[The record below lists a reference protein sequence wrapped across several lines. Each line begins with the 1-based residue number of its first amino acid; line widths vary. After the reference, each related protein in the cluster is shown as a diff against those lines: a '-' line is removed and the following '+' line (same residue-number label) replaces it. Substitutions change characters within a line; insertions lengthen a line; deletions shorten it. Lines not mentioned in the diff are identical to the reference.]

1 MHVVLLAMTAPFHVR
16 QACRVAVK
24 AESRGAVVPGLLSD
38 ELGRG
43 LLAQMIP
50 LWMWVAENAEG
61 FREARILYDSDNSS
75 DTK

>member
-16 QACRVAVK
+16 QACRVAAK
-24 AESRGAVVPGLLSD
+24 AESRGAVVPGLLS

-61 FREARILYDSDNSS
+61 FLEARILYDSDNSS